1 MKAHHFFSAILAVAP
16 VACSALIDVDGKQCV
31 RDSDCTAL
39 RGAPRGAVCVQSL
52 CVSPSAE
59 AEAGAA
65 GTSGAPDDP
74 LACVA
79 QERSQEPSV
88 KYSFAPIFAPGG
100 EPAEPKPFTVKACE
114 QLDLTCDKPVYGPI
128 DVNPGEPQDF
138 MVPVGFNG
146 YFEIQNPDTLGG
158 LFFMG
163 RPVQQDTVGWNVT
176 MPTPELVAA
185 LGSVTRE
192 DIDPELGIILVDA
205 RACDG
210 SPLEG
215 VTVSNSKGGL
225 GYYFLNYL
233 PDASLTKTSPQGA
246 AGFANVPISTTAL
259 EGVHES
265 GKKLGPVS
273 LRVRPHYMSF
283 TELWP

>member
-1 MKAHHFFSAILAVAP
+1 MKAHHLYPALAVLLA
-16 VACSALIDVDGKQCV
+16 ACSVLIDVDQKQCA
-31 RDSDCTAL
+31 RDSDCAAL
-39 RGAPRGAVCVQSL
+39 KGAPKGAVCVQSL
-52 CVSPSAE
+52 CVAASNAS
-59 AEAGAA
+59 EAGAA
-65 GTSGAPDDP
+65 GMSGASEDP
-74 LACVA
+74 LVCAPR
-79 QERSQEPSV
+79 ESSQEPTV

-100 EPAEPKPFTVKACE
+100 EPAEPKPFSVKACE

-128 DVNPGEPQDF
+128 DVNVGEPQDF
-138 MVPVGFNG
+138 IVPTGFNG

-158 LFFMG
+158 LLFMG
-163 RPVQQDTVGWNVT
+163 RPVVEDTVGWNIT

-185 LGSVTRE
+185 LSAVTHE

-205 RACDG
+205 RDCEG
-210 SPLEG
+210 RVLEG
-215 VTVSNSKGGL
+215 VTVTNSQGGL

-233 PDASLTKTSPQGA
+233 PNASLTKTSPQGA

-259 EGVHES
+259 EGVTES